1 MERSILRNSDHRGFT
16 LIEALIAITI
26 LAFGL
31 MAVVTMLD
39 VSFTSGALAKN
50 TTKATELASWMMDRI
65 RQDSSLATQ
74 PYTTSIISLRTYD
87 NDATPSL
94 IIDTSSANDPVN
106 EPGRTAVQQWRALIQ
121 GLAVPSVPN
130 YMGANQLR
138 GDRLPVGRGQVT
150 IVPYDANKGGNHSLT
165 VLVTWSLPAGLF
177 ARGVRLESVL
187 ATAE

>member
-1 MERSILRNSDHRGFT
+1 VKRSILRYSDHRGFT

-31 MAVVTMLD
+31 LAVATMLD
-39 VSFTSGALAKN
+39 VSFSAGTLAKN

-65 RQDSSLATQ
+65 RQESSLATQ
-74 PYTTSIISLRTYD
+74 PYTTSIIGLRTYD
-87 NDATPSL
+87 NDATADL
-94 IIDTSSANDPVN
+94 IIDTDIAADPAL
-106 EPGRTAVQQWRALIQ
+106 EPGRTAAQQWRALIQ

-130 YMGANQLR
+130 YMGATQLR
-138 GDRLPVGRGQVT
+138 GDRLPRGRGRVT
-150 IVPYDANKGGNHSLT
+150 IVPYDANKGGNHSVT

-177 ARGVRLESVL
+177 ARGVQLQSVL

>member
-1 MERSILRNSDHRGFT
+1 VERSILKSSDHRGFT
-16 LIEALIAITI
+16 LIEALVAITI

-31 MAVVTMLD
+31 LAVVTMLD
-39 VSFTSGALAKN
+39 VSISAGTLAKN

-74 PYTTSIISLRTYD
+74 PYTTSVISLRTYD
-87 NDATPSL
+87 NDATADL
-94 IIDTSSANDPVN
+94 IIDTDIAADPAL

-138 GDRLPVGRGQVT
+138 GDRLPQGKGRVIIT
-150 IVPYDANKGGNHSLT
+150 PYDANKGGNHS
-165 VLVTWSLPAGLF
+165 VEVRVTWSSSGLF
-177 ARGVRLESVL
+177 FGRGVRLDSVL